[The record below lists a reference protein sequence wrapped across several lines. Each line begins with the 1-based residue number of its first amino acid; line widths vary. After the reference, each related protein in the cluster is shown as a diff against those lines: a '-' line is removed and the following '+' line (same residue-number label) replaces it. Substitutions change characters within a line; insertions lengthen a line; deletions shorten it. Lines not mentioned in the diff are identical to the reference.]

1 MRIVNFGS
9 LNIDYVYRVDEFLLP
24 GETKPAQS
32 RDVFCG
38 GKGLNQSIACARAGL
53 TTYHAAFLGAEGWFL
68 SEKLKESGV
77 KTDYIR
83 EAPQACGHAVIQVND
98 HGQNCILLYPG
109 TNAILTEAFADEVLD
124 SFSAG
129 DVLLLQNE
137 TNLVPELMHK
147 AKKRGLFVAFNAAP
161 FTKATLGYPIE
172 LVKWLFVNEIEGA
185 ALSGKT
191 EPRAVASALH
201 RTYPNTEVV
210 LTLGAAGCRYAGAEG
225 EHFAPAA
232 DVKPID
238 TTAAGDT
245 FTGYYLMAALSGLGA
260 KRALEVA
267 SAASG
272 LAVTRMGAADS
283 IPTIGELRAGG
294 LL

>member
-24 GETKPAQS
+24 GETKPAKS
-32 RDVFCG
+32 RGVFCG

-53 TTYHAAFLGAEGWFL
+53 TTYHAAFLGAEGRFL
-68 SEKLKESGV
+68 SEKLAESGV
-77 KTDYIR
+77 KTDYVR
-83 EAPQACGHAVIQVND
+83 EVPQACGHAVIQVND

-109 TNAILTEAFADEVLD
+109 TNALLTEAFANEVL
-124 SFSAG
+124 SRFSAG

-147 AKKRGLFVAFNAAP
+147 AADRGLLVAFNAAP
-161 FTKATLGYPIE
+161 FTKEALGYPIE

-185 ALSGKT
+185 ALSGEK
-191 EPRAVASALH
+191 EPRAVAAAL
-201 RTYPNTEVV
+201 RKTYPNTEVV
-210 LTLGAAGCRYAGAEG
+210 LTLGAAGCLYAGAEG
-225 EHFAPAA
+225 TFFVPAA
-232 DVKPID
+232 DVKPVD

-245 FTGYYLMAALSGLGA
+245 FTGYYLMAALGGYGA
-260 KRALEVA
+260 ERALKIA

-272 LAVTRMGAADS
+272 LAILRMGAADS
-283 IPTIGELRAGG
+283 IPAIGELREGG

>member
-1 MRIVNFGS
+1 MKIVNFGS

-24 GETKPAQS
+24 GETKPAKS

-53 TTYHAAFLGAEGWFL
+53 NTYHAAFLGAEGRFL
-68 SEKLKESGV
+68 SEKLAESGV

-83 EAPQACGHAVIQVND
+83 EVPQSCGHAMIQVND

-109 TNAILTEAFADEVLD
+109 TNALLTEAFANEVL
-124 SFSAG
+124 SHFSSG

-137 TNLVPELMHK
+137 TNLVPELMKK
-147 AKKRGLFVAFNAAP
+147 AAERGMRIAFNAAP
-161 FTKATLGYPIE
+161 FTKAVLGFPIG
-172 LVKWLFVNEIEGA
+172 LVRWLFVNEIEGA

-191 EPRAVASALH
+191 EPGAVAAAL
-201 RTYPNTEVV
+201 RKAYPNTEVV
-210 LTLGAAGCRYAGAEG
+210 LTLGAAGCLYAGAEG
-225 EHFAPAA
+225 TFSVPAA
-232 DVKPID
+232 DVRPID

-245 FTGYYLMAALSGLGA
+245 FTGYYLMAALGGQGA
-260 KRALEVA
+260 KRALEIA

-272 LAVTRMGAADS
+272 LAITRMGAADS
-283 IPTIGELRAGG
+283 IPSIRELREKRLA
-294 LL
+294 

>member
-1 MRIVNFGS
+1 MKIVNFGS

-24 GETKPAQS
+24 GETKPAKS

-53 TTYHAAFLGAEGWFL
+53 TTYHAAFLGAEGRFL
-68 SEKLKESGV
+68 SEKLAESGV
-77 KTDYIR
+77 QTNFVR
-83 EAPQACGHAVIQVND
+83 EVPQACGHAVIQVND

-109 TNAILTEAFADEVLD
+109 TNALLTGAFADEVLLH
-124 SFSAG
+124 FSAG
-129 DVLLLQNE
+129 DVALFQNE
-137 TNLVPELMHK
+137 TNLVSELMQK
-147 AKKRGLFVAFNAAP
+147 AAARGMLVAFNAAP
-161 FTKATLGYPIE
+161 YTKAVRGYPVE

-185 ALSGKT
+185 ALSGEK
-191 EPRAVASALH
+191 EPRAVAAAL
-201 RTYPNTEVV
+201 RRAYPNTEVI
-210 LTLGAAGCRYAGAEG
+210 LTLGAAGCLYAGEEG
-225 EHFAPAA
+225 EFFVPAA

-245 FTGYYLMAALSGLGA
+245 FTGYYLMAALGGYGA
-260 KRALEVA
+260 ERALKIA

-272 LAVTRMGAADS
+272 LAITRLGAADS
-283 IPTIGELRAGG
+283 IPAIDELRGAG